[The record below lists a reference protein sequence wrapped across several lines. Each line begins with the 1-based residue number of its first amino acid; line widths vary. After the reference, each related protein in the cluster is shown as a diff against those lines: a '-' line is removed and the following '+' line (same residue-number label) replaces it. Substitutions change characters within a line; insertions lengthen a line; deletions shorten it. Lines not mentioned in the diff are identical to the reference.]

1 MNNKLKSLFKS
12 RRFWAAAAGLIVVV
26 AGESFGMKLDE
37 TQILA
42 VAGVIVAWITGDTFR
57 RTE

>member
-1 MNNKLKSLFKS
+1 MSDKLKSLLKS
-12 RRFWAAAAGLIVVV
+12 RRFWVAAAGVIVVV
-26 AGESFGMKLDE
+26 AGESFGINLDE

-42 VAGVIVAWITGDTFR
+42 VAGVIIAWITGDTFR